1 MGECQKVV
9 SAIKCYV
16 VVDRTILHSPLKIDM
31 DQRGRCN
38 RVLSATIY
46 PITLRTLLLSPVGL
60 LTLII

>member
-31 DQRGRCN
+31 D
-38 RVLSATIY
+38 
-46 PITLRTLLLSPVGL
+46 
-60 LTLII
+60 